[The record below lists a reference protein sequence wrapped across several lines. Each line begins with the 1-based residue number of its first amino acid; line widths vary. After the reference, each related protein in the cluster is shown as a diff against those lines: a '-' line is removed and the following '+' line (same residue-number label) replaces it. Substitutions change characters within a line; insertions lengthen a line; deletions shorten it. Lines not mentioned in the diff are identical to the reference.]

1 MTEHN
6 NNQPPKNPPR
16 PDDQNPDEQNPAE
29 QSNLQSE
36 SAQQNRT
43 QPNHEH
49 LLANVSKQVRVSPI
63 WIVPIVALL
72 IGLWL
77 IYDNYTRVGKQITL
91 SMTNAE
97 GIEAGKTKIKVHSV
111 DIGQVEQVTLS
122 DDLSHIE
129 VLARITPKA
138 QPMLVKDT
146 QLWVVKPRIGLEGIS
161 GLNTVISG
169 SYIQLQPGK
178 DQEET
183 DHFTVLDQPP
193 ISLNG
198 AKGVHVNLE
207 GKVGNAL
214 RVGDP
219 VTYQG
224 LRVGRVV
231 SATFDPKQRKMQH
244 ELFIEHPYDVLV
256 TENSRFWTAVGI
268 DVKLDAEGFKANIP
282 TVESLIAGGVS
293 FGHPDDTPMGQP
305 VRSETKFELFANEEA
320 ARQQTYA
327 QYIEYVLLVDD
338 TVRGLTKGAP
348 VEFRGLRI
356 GTVMNVPWKFNSPER
371 KKDFRYAI
379 PVLIHLEPGRLAD
392 NGQADLAEW
401 KTRIGHML
409 DRGLHATL
417 KSGNLLTGS
426 VYVDLNVG
434 PKGHKPYKRER
445 FEGWPVLP
453 TSATSLAQIEQKLS
467 DLLDK
472 LNRLNVEP
480 VLSGLDKNLQQSEIT
495 MKEIRAL
502 SVQVNQFISQ
512 PDLQQMP
519 ANLNKTMQEVQATL
533 KGLSPDSPAY
543 QELTSTLQRL
553 DKALRDIQPLAR
565 TLNEEPSAVL
575 FGRKPGNDPVPQAPA
590 NPLVPQAP
598 ANQQLPQ
605 APADPQLPQAPAKP

>member
-1 MTEHN
+1 MTE
-6 NNQPPKNPPR
+6 NNQM
-16 PDDQNPDEQNPAE
+16 
-29 QSNLQSE
+29 
-36 SAQQNRT
+36 
-43 QPNHEH
+43 
-49 LLANVSKQVRVSPI
+49 LANVSKQARISPI

-77 IYDNYTRVGKQITL
+77 IYDNYTKAGKQITL

-122 DDLSHIE
+122 EDLGHIE
-129 VLARITPKA
+129 VIARITPKA
-138 QPMLVKDT
+138 EPMLVKDT

-169 SYIQLQPGK
+169 AYIELQPGK
-178 DQEET
+178 SEEET
-183 DHFTVLDQPP
+183 DQFNVLDQPP

-198 AKGVHVNLE
+198 AKGVHVNLI

-231 SATFDPKQRKMQH
+231 SAVFDPKQRQMKH

-256 TENSRFWTAVGI
+256 TENSRFWTTVGI
-268 DVKLDAEGFKANIP
+268 NVKLDSEGFKANIP

-293 FGHPDDTPMGQP
+293 FGHADDRPMGKP
-305 VRSETKFELFANEEA
+305 VVSETTFELYANEDA
-320 ARQQTYA
+320 ARQQIYD

-338 TVRGLTKGAP
+338 TVRGLSKGAP

-356 GTVMNVPWKFNSPER
+356 GTVISVPWKFNSPER

-379 PVLIHLEPGRLAD
+379 PVLIHLEPGRLAE
-392 NGQADLAEW
+392 NGKADLQEW
-401 KTRIGHML
+401 KDRMHHML
-409 DRGLHATL
+409 QRGLHATL
-417 KSGNLLTGS
+417 KSGNLITGS
-426 VYVDLNVG
+426 VFVDLNMDQHV
-434 PKGHKPYKRER
+434 HKTYRTQR
-445 FEGWPVLP
+445 FEGLPVMP
-453 TSATSLAQIEQKLS
+453 TTATNLAQIEQKLS

-480 VLSGLDKNLQQSEIT
+480 VLSGLDKNLQQSEKT
-495 MKEIRAL
+495 MQEIRAL
-502 SVQVNQFISQ
+502 SQQVNQLLNQ
-512 PDLQQMP
+512 PDVQQMP
-519 ANLNKTMQEVQATL
+519 SNINQTMQDMRATMQELRGTL
-533 KGLSPDSPAY
+533 QGLSPESTAY
-543 QELTSTLQRL
+543 QELTTTLQRL

-565 TLNEEPSAVL
+565 TLNEQPNAIL
-575 FGRKPGNDPVPQAPA
+575 FDRKPGNDPVP
-590 NPLVPQAP
+590 L
-598 ANQQLPQ
+598 
-605 APADPQLPQAPAKP
+605 APAKP

>member
-1 MTEHN
+1 MTESN
-6 NNQPPKNPPR
+6 QENNQ
-16 PDDQNPDEQNPAE
+16 
-29 QSNLQSE
+29 
-36 SAQQNRT
+36 
-43 QPNHEH
+43 
-49 LLANVSKQVRVSPI
+49 LLAKVSKQARLSPI

-77 IYDNYTRVGKQITL
+77 IYDNYTKAGKQITL
-91 SMTNAE
+91 SLTNAE

-111 DIGQVEQVTLS
+111 DIGLVEQVTLS
-122 DDLSHIE
+122 EDLTHIE

-169 SYIQLQPGK
+169 AYIQLQPGK
-178 DQEET
+178 SAEET
-183 DHFTVLDQPP
+183 DQFTVLDQPP

-198 AKGVHVNLE
+198 AKGVHVNLV

-231 SATFDPKQRKMQH
+231 SATFDPKQRQMQH

-256 TENSRFWTAVGI
+256 TENSRFWTSVGI
-268 DVKLDAEGFKANIP
+268 DVKLDAEGFKASIP

-293 FGHPDDTPMGQP
+293 FGHADDRPMGKP
-305 VRSETKFELFANEEA
+305 VRSEASFELFTNEDA
-320 ARQQTYA
+320 ARQQTYD
-327 QYIEYVLLVDD
+327 QYLQYVLLVDD
-338 TVRGLTKGAP
+338 TVRGLSKGAP
-348 VEFRGLRI
+348 VEFRGLRV

-392 NGQADLAEW
+392 NGKADLEEW
-401 KTRIGHML
+401 KTRISQML
-409 DRGLHATL
+409 QGGLHATL
-417 KSGNLLTGS
+417 KSGNLITGS
-426 VYVDLNVG
+426 VFVDLNMDQHA
-434 PKGHKPYKRER
+434 HKTYHRAQ
-445 FEGWPVLP
+445 FEGLPVMP

-472 LNRLNVEP
+472 LNGLKVEP
-480 VLSGLDKNLQQSEIT
+480 VLSGLDKNLQQSEQT
-495 MKEIRAL
+495 MQEIRAL
-502 SVQVNQFISQ
+502 SRQVNQFISQ

-519 ANLNKTMQEVQATL
+519 GNINQTMQALRTTL
-533 KGLSPDSPAY
+533 KGLSPESPAY
-543 QELTSTLQRL
+543 QELTTTLQRL

-565 TLNEEPSAVL
+565 TLNEQPNAIL
-575 FGRKPGNDPVPQAPA
+575 FDRKPGNDPVPLAPA
-590 NPLVPQAP
+590 AQ
-598 ANQQLPQ
+598 
-605 APADPQLPQAPAKP
+605 

>member
-1 MTEHN
+1 MTE
-6 NNQPPKNPPR
+6 NNQM
-16 PDDQNPDEQNPAE
+16 
-29 QSNLQSE
+29 
-36 SAQQNRT
+36 
-43 QPNHEH
+43 
-49 LLANVSKQVRVSPI
+49 LANVSKQARVSPI

-77 IYDNYTRVGKQITL
+77 IYDNYTKAGKQITL

-122 DDLSHIE
+122 EDLGHIE
-129 VLARITPKA
+129 VIARITPKA
-138 QPMLVKDT
+138 EPMLVKDT

-169 SYIQLQPGK
+169 AYIELQPGK
-178 DQEET
+178 SEEET
-183 DHFTVLDQPP
+183 DQFNVLDQPP

-198 AKGVHVNLE
+198 AKGVHVNLI

-231 SATFDPKQRKMQH
+231 SAVFDPKQRQMKH

-256 TENSRFWTAVGI
+256 TENSRFWTTVGI
-268 DVKLDAEGFKANIP
+268 DVKLDSEGFKANIP

-293 FGHPDDTPMGQP
+293 FGHADDRPMGKP
-305 VRSETKFELFANEEA
+305 VVSETTFELYANEDA
-320 ARQQTYA
+320 ARQQTYD

-338 TVRGLTKGAP
+338 TVRGLSKGAP

-356 GTVMNVPWKFNSPER
+356 GTVISVPWKFNSPER

-379 PVLIHLEPGRLAD
+379 PVLIHLEPGRLAE
-392 NGQADLAEW
+392 NGKADLQEW
-401 KTRIGHML
+401 KDRMHHML
-409 DRGLHATL
+409 QRGLHATL
-417 KSGNLLTGS
+417 KSGNLITGS
-426 VYVDLNVG
+426 VFVDLNMDQHV
-434 PKGHKPYKRER
+434 HKTYRTQR
-445 FEGWPVLP
+445 FEGLPVMP
-453 TSATSLAQIEQKLS
+453 TTATNLAQIEQKLS

-480 VLSGLDKNLQQSEIT
+480 VLSGLDKNLQQSEKT
-495 MKEIRAL
+495 MQEIRAL
-502 SVQVNQFISQ
+502 SQQVNQLLNQ
-512 PDLQQMP
+512 PDVQQMP
-519 ANLNKTMQEVQATL
+519 SNINQTMQDMRATMQELRGTL
-533 KGLSPDSPAY
+533 QGLSPESTAY
-543 QELTSTLQRL
+543 QELTTTLQRL

-565 TLNEEPSAVL
+565 TLNEQPNAIL
-575 FGRKPGNDPVPQAPA
+575 FDRKPGNDPVP
-590 NPLVPQAP
+590 L
-598 ANQQLPQ
+598 
-605 APADPQLPQAPAKP
+605 APAKP

>member
-1 MTEHN
+1 MTESS
-6 NNQPPKNPPR
+6 NNQPPQHQPDENPPA
-16 PDDQNPDEQNPAE
+16 DNPAGNDH
-29 QSNLQSE
+29 Q
-36 SAQQNRT
+36 
-43 QPNHEH
+43 
-49 LLANVSKQVRVSPI
+49 LAKVGNQVSISPI
-63 WIVPIVALL
+63 WIVPVVALL

-77 IYDNYTRVGKQITL
+77 MYDNYTKVGKQITL

-111 DIGQVEQVTLS
+111 DIGQIEQVTLS
-122 DDLSHIE
+122 DDLTHIE
-129 VLARITPKA
+129 VTARITPKA

-178 DQEET
+178 SLEET
-183 DHFTVLDQPP
+183 DQFTVLDQPP

-256 TENSRFWTAVGI
+256 TKNSRFWTAVGI
-268 DVKLDAEGFKANIP
+268 DVKLDAQGFRANIP

-293 FGHPDDTPMGQP
+293 FGHPDDIPMGQP
-305 VRSETKFELFANEEA
+305 VRSETTFELFANEEA
-320 ARQQTYA
+320 ARQQTYD

-338 TVRGLTKGAP
+338 TVRGLNKGAP

-356 GTVMNVPWKFNSPER
+356 GTVMSVPWKFNSPER

-392 NGQADLAEW
+392 NGQANLEEW
-401 KTRIGHML
+401 RTRISHML
-409 DRGLHATL
+409 QRGLHATL

-426 VYVDLNVG
+426 VYVDLNMDQKV
-434 PKGHKPYKRER
+434 HKPYKRER
-445 FEGWPVLP
+445 FEGLPVLP

-472 LNRLNVEP
+472 LNHLKVEP

-512 PDLQQMP
+512 PELQQMP
-519 ANLNKTMQEVQATL
+519 ANLNKTMQELQATL

-543 QELTSTLQRL
+543 QELTTTLQRL

-565 TLNEEPSAVL
+565 TLNEEPSAIL

-590 NPLVPQAP
+590 NQKAPQAP
-598 ANQQLPQ
+598 ANQQVPP
-605 APADPQLPQAPAKP
+605 APANQNVPEAPEPQPASANP

>member
-16 PDDQNPDEQNPAE
+16 PDDQNPDEHNPAE
-29 QSNLQSE
+29 QSNVQPE
-36 SAQQNRT
+36 SAQQNRS
-43 QPNHEH
+43 QPTHEH

-445 FEGWPVLP
+445 FEGLPVLP

-495 MKEIRAL
+495 LKEIRAL

-590 NPLVPQAP
+590 
-598 ANQQLPQ
+598 
-605 APADPQLPQAPAKP
+605 KP

>member
-16 PDDQNPDEQNPAE
+16 PDEQNPDEQNPDEQNPAE
-29 QSNLQSE
+29 QSNVQPE
-36 SAQQNRT
+36 SAQQNRS
-43 QPNHEH
+43 QPTHEH

-445 FEGWPVLP
+445 FEGLPVLP

-495 MKEIRAL
+495 LKEIRAL

-590 NPLVPQAP
+590 
-598 ANQQLPQ
+598 
-605 APADPQLPQAPAKP
+605 DPQLPLAPAKP